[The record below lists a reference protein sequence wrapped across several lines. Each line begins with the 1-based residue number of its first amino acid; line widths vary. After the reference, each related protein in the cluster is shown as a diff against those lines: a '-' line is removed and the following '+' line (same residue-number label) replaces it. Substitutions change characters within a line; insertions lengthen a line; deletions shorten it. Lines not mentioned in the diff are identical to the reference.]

1 MAVWLVMTS
10 CIHNKF
16 GIQNSEKRQKEY
28 KNAIQSV
35 LKYIPAEIQVRI
47 VENSTQ
53 SPTFLDEFDI
63 PVVYTHHSN
72 INVRNK
78 GILEFKDL
86 LYTLH
91 TQGAKPNDIV
101 IKLTGR
107 YSILNSSFFEHVLKT
122 QSEYDAWVKFYNVC
136 THEFMD
142 NDCVLGL
149 FAIRYKYLKRLDYS
163 ELGHTNSMEV
173 DFATFVCKECPRIDR
188 IQDLGLHCIFGDN
201 GGDTI
206 C

>member
-1 MAVWLVMTS
+1 MGIWVVITS

-16 GIQNSEKRQKEY
+16 GIQDIEKRKAEY
-28 KNAIQSV
+28 THAIQSL
-35 LKYIPAEIQVRI
+35 LKHVPSEMQIRI
-47 VENSTQ
+47 VENS
-53 SPTFLDEFDI
+53 SHGPTFLDDFGV
-63 PVVYTHHSN
+63 PVVYTRHST
-72 INVRNK
+72 IPVRNK

-86 LYTLH
+86 MYTLH
-91 TQGAKPNDIV
+91 TQGAKADDIV

-107 YSILNSSFFEHVLKT
+107 YSVTNSLFFEHVLQT

-149 FAIRYKYLKRLDYS
+149 FAIRYTYLKRLDYS
-163 ELGHTNSMEV
+163 MLGHSNSMEV
-173 DFATFVCKECPRIDR
+173 DFATFVKKECPRISA
-188 IQDLGLHCIFGDN
+188 IQELGLHCVFGDN
-201 GGDTI
+201 GQTTV